1 MTFDRLRVANYR
13 GRSVLVLLGIWLAVV
28 LVGSTAAVLWVGD
41 ARGPDSPAPVTLGGS
56 LLVFAAGLVDD
67 LSPGGPRG
75 VRNHL
80 RALASGHMT
89 TGILKLIVTV
99 ASAVIVVAA
108 QPEGG
113 SGARWLGV
121 VLIAASAN
129 LWNGLDVAPGR
140 ALKAF
145 LVVDGM
151 ALGVPWSLAPGVR
164 ALWLAALVA
173 LPFDLRE
180 RAMLGDAGANLLG
193 FTAGIGLY
201 LSLPAWGIAVA
212 AAVAVALNV
221 LAETVSF
228 SRLIEAAPPLRWFD
242 RLGRRPA
249 EGSGLEGGAR

>member
-13 GRSVLVLLGIWLAVV
+13 GRSVPVVLGIWLAVV
-28 LVGSTAAVLWVGD
+28 LVGATAAVWWIGD
-41 ARGPDSPAPVTLGGS
+41 AAGRGSPMLIAVGGTLM
-56 LLVFAAGLVDD
+56 VFAAGLVDD
-67 LSPGGPRG
+67 LAPGGPRG

-89 TGILKLIVTV
+89 TGVLKLIVTV
-99 ASAVIVVAA
+99 ASSIVVVAA
-108 QPEGG
+108 QPDRAGG
-113 SGARWLGV
+113 TRWLGV
-121 VLIAASAN
+121 ALIAASAN

-164 ALWLAALVA
+164 ALWIASLVA
-173 LPFDLRE
+173 LPFDVRE

-193 FTAGIGLY
+193 FTAGLGLY
-201 LSLPAWGIAVA
+201 LSLPGWGIAVA
-212 AAVAVALNV
+212 ATVAVGLNV
-221 LAETVSF
+221 LAETVSL

-242 RLGRRPA
+242 RLGRIPA
-249 EGSGLEGGAR
+249 EGSGLGGRGR